1 MSIFTSTK
9 ESRQPEMLVQCLGA
23 GLENKEYDP
32 VMCGLF
38 AAFLNAPAATPGS
51 GDYRHSL
58 ASSLQSTWS
67 QPEHLASH
75 QLQHTHFHI
84 GIPSLELRGQLG
96 QAETTLVRQSGME
109 SLRNNSSRLDGGQ
122 SGGSSGEAGNTHGTA
137 AAEDNDC
144 NAPESGG
151 VPRTFTSDI
160 FHPDA
165 FAGERERQ
173 LQGALVRARSEIQEL
188 QAHIRTLFNINL
200 RYAEQLQQTIAAA
213 APQPKRRRTGGRH
226 ITDSPLP
233 SEPTAAAS
241 TQVFSLATP
250 PSSSTQPLP
259 PHPQLV
265 PPLYLSHHR
274 LRTPSYSHAVSAS
287 LGIAPQI
294 YRTMQPVPGL
304 LAAVSSQQNP
314 AITVALSSAP
324 LNTVGI
330 ASSAPGSV
338 SVTATQ
344 EGVTRLDPAAT
355 MASSPLS
362 APAAPFSRTHVQGSA
377 SAQQRLEIQ
386 PQPDTGPVTL
396 EPGTNAQGG
405 RAQWPNTSSVS
416 AAAGSRTTQTVDIDS
431 LAIGDSENI
440 PSIGKF
446 SSPRA
451 LYRFRQRISEYEQT
465 NGAQWREKMDSKR
478 RQNWSRI
485 SAVYNRIMQLRGE
498 SSDAA
503 DLERA
508 LQAAEDEMS
517 ASAATLTRYSQLVRK
532 RLNSERRQNLHASQP
547 QPAHCHQADHSLT
560 IVRDPLQHDA
570 PLDSNARN

>member
-1 MSIFTSTK
+1 
-9 ESRQPEMLVQCLGA
+9 MLVQCLGA
-23 GLENKEYDP
+23 GLENKGSQSESYDP
-32 VMCGLF
+32 VMCELS

-51 GDYRHSL
+51 GDYRHIG
-58 ASSLQSTWS
+58 S
-67 QPEHLASH
+67 Q
-75 QLQHTHFHI
+75 
-84 GIPSLELRGQLG
+84 G
-96 QAETTLVRQSGME
+96 QAETTLVGQSDME
-109 SLRNNSSRLDGGQ
+109 SLRNNSSRLGGRQ
-122 SGGSSGEAGNTHGTA
+122 SGGGSGEAGNTHGTT

-151 VPRTFTSDI
+151 APRTFTSEI
-160 FHPDA
+160 FHTDA

-188 QAHIRTLFNINL
+188 QAHIRALFNINL
-200 RYAEQLQQTIAAA
+200 RYAEQLQQTIAAV

-226 ITDSPLP
+226 TADLPLP
-233 SEPTAAAS
+233 SEPAAIAS
-241 TQVFSLATP
+241 NQVASLATP
-250 PSSSTQPLP
+250 PSSSIQPLQ

-265 PPLYLSHHR
+265 PPLYLSHNR

-324 LNTVGI
+324 LNTAAIV
-330 ASSAPGSV
+330 SSAPVSV
-338 SVTATQ
+338 SVATPQ
-344 EGVTRLDPAAT
+344 EGVTRLDPAAA
-355 MASSPLS
+355 MASSPMS

-377 SAQQRLEIQ
+377 SAQQRLESQ
-386 PQPDTGPVTL
+386 PQPDTGSATL
-396 EPGTNAQGG
+396 QPGTNTQER
-405 RAQWPNTSSVS
+405 RAQWLNTGSVS
-416 AAAGSRTTQTVDIDS
+416 AAAGSRTTQAVDIDN

-446 SSPRA
+446 SSPRT

-485 SAVYNRIMQLRGE
+485 SAVYNRIIQLRGE

-532 RLNSERRQNLHASQP
+532 RLNSERRQNLHASQS
-547 QPAHCHQADHSLT
+547 QPTHCHQADHSLT
-560 IVRDPLQHDA
+560 VVHDSLQHDS
-570 PLDSNARN
+570 PLDSTAQN